1 MIEIGAGG
9 RGADRRA
16 GPPRGQ
22 GRLRRDRRTAAPVLA
37 ETLAGFQNVEIVN
50 ADVMKVDLRA
60 LIAEKLGGLRVVVC
74 ANLPYYITSPIVMGL
89 LEQRLP
95 IESVTVMVQKEAA
108 QRLCAL
114 PARGRR
120 ARCPAPC
127 VTTASRRCSF
137 PFRAGRF
144 CPRPTWIPPSSVW
157 TSAGSRRRPG
167 GRKNLLPGGARRLF
181 DAAQDAAQ
189 LPFGGPAASQGAR
202 RGPARAGGGARGG
215 TRRAAHAGTVR
226 RRQPRAGGGAVIKN
240 GAAGGAVFDCLVG
253 HAVFDDM
260 GGQPVN
266 AAACSEVQP
275 LRRHSSTVSP
285 SSSRYPAKRSA
296 SRS

>member
-1 MIEIGAGG
+1 
-9 RGADRRA
+9 
-16 GPPRGQ
+16 
-22 GRLRRDRRTAAPVLA
+22 
-37 ETLAGFQNVEIVN
+37 
-50 ADVMKVDLRA
+50 MKVDLRA

-114 PARGRR
+114 PGTREAGAVSCAVRYYSEPKVLFPVSRGSFLPSPDVDSAVIRLDIRR
-120 ARCPAPC
+120 EPPSTRGTKKPSSGWCAPPFRCGA
-127 VTTASRRCSF
+127 RRCSTA
-137 PFRAGRF
+137 FRR
-144 CPRPTWIPPSSVW
+144 
-157 TSAGSRRRPG
+157 
-167 GRKNLLPGGARRLF
+167 
-181 DAAQDAAQ
+181 
-189 LPFGGPAASQGAR
+189 PAASQGAR

-240 GAAGGAVFDCLVG
+240 GAPEAPRFGCLVG

>member
-1 MIEIGAGG
+1 M
-9 RGADRRA
+9 
-16 GPPRGQ
+16 
-22 GRLRRDRRTAAPVLA
+22 LA

-114 PARGRR
+114 PGTREAGAVSCAVRYYSEPKVLFPVSRGSFLPSPDVDSAVIRLDIRR
-120 ARCPAPC
+120 EPPVDPGDEKTFFRVVRAAFSMRRKTLLNCLSAACRFPRSAP
-127 VTTASRRCSF
+127 RPCSS
-137 PFRAGRF
+137 GRG
-144 CPRPTWIPPSSVW
+144 CPRGHAPSSSRWNSSPPSAARW
-157 TSAGSRRRPG
+157 RRSRNQ
-167 GRKNLLPGGARRLF
+167 K
-181 DAAQDAAQ
+181 
-189 LPFGGPAASQGAR
+189 
-202 RGPARAGGGARGG
+202 RG
-215 TRRAAHAGTVR
+215 
-226 RRQPRAGGGAVIKN
+226 
-240 GAAGGAVFDCLVG
+240 AGGAPFLDCLVG